1 MPTNLFAMTELLSGL
16 LQQINDFLWTY
27 IMIAM
32 LIGTAIWFSFKT
44 KFVQFTEIRE
54 MVSLLAHSSSK
65 SKKSHHISSFQAFC
79 ISLASRVGTG
89 NLAGVGTA
97 IFVGGPGAVFWM
109 WVIALLGAVSA
120 FIESTLAQIFKERNE
135 DVYIG
140 GPAYYIQ
147 KGLGKRWMAILFA
160 VCITITFGL
169 IFSSVQSNTIAHSL
183 NESMGV
189 SYIVTGIVLAIL
201 SLGIII
207 GGVHR
212 IAFVSSIIVPVM
224 AIVYIVLAV
233 VVILFNADRILGVL
247 DLIIGNAF
255 GWHQAVGGGVGAAL
269 MQGIRRGLFSNEAGI
284 GSAPNAAATASVSHP
299 VQQGLIQALG
309 VFTDTIIICSC
320 TAFIILFAE
329 PQAVEGLDGIRLT
342 QAALI
347 NEIGPFGGVFITI
360 AIFFFAF
367 TSIIGN
373 YYYGESN
380 ILFFTKNRA
389 VLLGYRVSVGLMI
402 LIGALLSLDVV
413 WTLADISMAIM
424 GLVNL
429 VAILLLGKYAIIALK
444 DYRSQKKSGVKNP
457 TFKSSTIPEIEDKI
471 ECWK

>member
-1 MPTNLFAMTELLSGL
+1 MTELLSGFL
-16 LQQINDFLWTY
+16 YQFNDFLWTY

-32 LIGTAIWFSFKT
+32 LIGTAIWFSIKT
-44 KFVQFTEIRE
+44 KFVQFTQIRE
-54 MVSLLAHSSSK
+54 MVSLLAHSSTK
-65 SKKSHHISSFQAFC
+65 AKHSHQISSFQAFC

-89 NLAGVGTA
+89 NLAGVATA

-109 WVIALLGAVSA
+109 WIIALFGAVSA
-120 FIESTLAQIFKERNE
+120 FIESTLAQIFKEKNGE
-135 DVYIG
+135 AYIG

-147 KGLGKRWMAILFA
+147 KGLGKRWMSILFA

-169 IFSSVQSNTIAHSL
+169 VFNSVQSNTIAHSL
-183 NESMGV
+183 SDSVGI
-189 SYIVTGIVLAIL
+189 SPIVTGVVLAVL
-201 SLGIII
+201 SLGIIL

-212 IAFVSSIIVPVM
+212 IAFVSGIIVPIM
-224 AIVYIVLAV
+224 AMAYIVLA
-233 VVILFNADRILGVL
+233 IIIISMNAGRIFEIL
-247 DLIIGNAF
+247 DLIVGSAF
-255 GWHQAVGGGVGAAL
+255 GWHQAIGGGVGAAL

-284 GSAPNAAATASVSHP
+284 GSAPNAAATATVSHP

-320 TAFIILFAE
+320 TAFIILFAD
-329 PQAVEGLDGIRLT
+329 PQSVAGLDGILLT
-342 QAALI
+342 QTALI
-347 NEIGPFGGVFITI
+347 NEIGPIGGIFITI

-373 YYYGESN
+373 YYYGEAN
-380 ILFFTKNRA
+380 IQFFTRNKR
-389 VLLGYRVSVGLMI
+389 VLIAYRICVGFMI
-402 LIGALLSLDVV
+402 LIGAMLSLNIV

-429 VAILLLGKYAIIALK
+429 IAILLLGKYAIIALD
-444 DYRSQKKSGVKNP
+444 DYRSQKKAGIKKP
-457 TFKSSTIPEIEDKI
+457 TFKSSTLPEIEDKI